1 MTASQVEEFIAELQ
15 TKQQRELEAA
25 RRRFTLFVLESVAG
39 DGLPR
44 ASRHSV
50 DTLHGQGLIE
60 PVGDNEQHWRL
71 TAEGRIMLAA
81 NPAEAAPSDE
91 LVLFGGLA

>member
-71 TAEGRIMLAA
+71 TAEGRNRFSLIRYREMFIRLPRA
-81 NPAEAAPSDE
+81 
-91 LVLFGGLA
+91 F